1 MAALG
6 LLTAC
11 ATAVTAP
18 PPASVERPAL
28 AVGDTWVVVKRV
40 PPLRTVQTLVD
51 VRGTTLVF
59 RQTAPGGQSS
69 AATYTP
75 DRALF
80 QGGVDDVSMWGPVT
94 LPYPGALAFP
104 LRVGKRWQYRW
115 AGTMP
120 DLSRRGTVVNWELA
134 ARVTGGSP

>member
-1 MAALG
+1 VTVQPAVTACATVPAVALRRRIVPTMAALG

-80 QGGVDDVSMWGPVT
+80 QGGVDDVEEGPHR
-94 LPYPGALAFP
+94 PGHHP
-104 LRVGKRWQYRW
+104 GCRSG
-115 AGTMP
+115 
-120 DLSRRGTVVNWELA
+120 
-134 ARVTGGSP
+134 